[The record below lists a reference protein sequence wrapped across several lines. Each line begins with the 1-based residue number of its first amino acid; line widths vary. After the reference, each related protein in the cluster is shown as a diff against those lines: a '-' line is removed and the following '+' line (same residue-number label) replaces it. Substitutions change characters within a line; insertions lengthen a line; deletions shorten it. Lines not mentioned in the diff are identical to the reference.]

1 MSQTPQIASTI
12 NPTTKRPRIKRG
24 MRSSPLASLLVNEHD
39 LPRRAKQDA
48 LRKRQYV
55 IRRTQVFGGIADVI
69 GEGEFTRVWFGKN
82 EKAVSVIT
90 MDQEQMREL
99 IRNFNEAI
107 SK

>member
-1 MSQTPQIASTI
+1 MNNQTQNTSAM

-39 LPRRAKQDA
+39 LPQRAKQQA
-48 LRKRQYV
+48 LQKRQHIV
-55 IRRTQVFGGIADVI
+55 RRTQVFGGIADVI

-99 IRNFNEAI
+99 MRNFNEAI
-107 SK
+107 SR